1 MVELSW
7 SILTT
12 ILDNR
17 SIIPWIYNIS
27 GTRCKV
33 LVAAAWGLSAL
44 FASPMLFI
52 SGVPAGRNE
61 CWIEL
66 PSAFHWQVC
75 ILFKEVFFDQGS
87 YHYDGFISR
96 FRGFG
101 WVILF
106 ALCLEIP

>member
-75 ILFKEVFFDQGS
+75 ILFKEVFFSTKGLIFKMDS
-87 YHYDGFISR
+87 FLDLEVLDGF
-96 FRGFG
+96 FC
-101 WVILF
+101 LHF
-106 ALCLEIP
+106 A